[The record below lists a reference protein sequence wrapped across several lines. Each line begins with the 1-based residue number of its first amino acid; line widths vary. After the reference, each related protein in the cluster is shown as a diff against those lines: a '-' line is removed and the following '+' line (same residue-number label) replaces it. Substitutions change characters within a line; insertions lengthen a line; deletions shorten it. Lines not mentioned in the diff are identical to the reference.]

1 MAARRLFR
9 VAERVDELDPIT
21 RTGITLLLHDSVAA
35 RARYLG
41 AVSRWALRRPRRKR
55 AAAGASHPRAGGLR
69 QAWRHFRQ
77 YRRAVAR
84 AAADE
89 D

>member
-1 MAARRLFR
+1 MM
-9 VAERVDELDPIT
+9 
-21 RTGITLLLHDSVAA
+21 LLLHDSVVA
-35 RARYLG
+35 
-41 AVSRWALRRPRRKR
+41 
-55 AAAGASHPRAGGLR
+55 GLR

-89 D
+89 G

>member
-1 MAARRLFR
+1 MM
-9 VAERVDELDPIT
+9 
-21 RTGITLLLHDSVAA
+21 LLLHDSVVA
-35 RARYLG
+35 RARYPG
-41 AVSRWALRRPRRKR
+41 AVSRWALRRPGRKP
-55 AAAGASHPRAGGLR
+55 APAGASHPRAGGLR

-89 D
+89 G

>member
-1 MAARRLFR
+1 
-9 VAERVDELDPIT
+9 VAERVDEVDPIT
-21 RTGITLLLHDSVAA
+21 RTGMMLLLHDSVAA

-77 YRRAVAR
+77 YRRAAR

>member
-1 MAARRLFR
+1 M
-9 VAERVDELDPIT
+9 
-21 RTGITLLLHDSVAA
+21 LLLHDSVGRA
-35 RARYLG
+35 RAT
-41 AVSRWALRRPRRKR
+41 WAPCPAGPWSPGRKR